1 MSIAGLSIKRPVFI
15 TCIVLTMLLV
25 GGLSFKRLGVDLFP
39 NITFPVVTVFTS
51 YPGAGPKEVEML
63 LSRVLEEHIAATP
76 GLKAVRSMNR
86 EGLSIVSA
94 EFTLETDVKYAEQQV
109 RDKVALAKRKLPN
122 DVKEPIIR
130 RLDPSE
136 QPIATIAV
144 EGDMPPT
151 KLYEVADQMIR
162 PQFEQIPQVA
172 LVEITGGR
180 EREIHV
186 LVDRQKMKQREL
198 SVSVL
203 SQRLGAAGMNI
214 PAGKV
219 IEGDREQIFRTLG
232 EYQSVQEIGKV
243 VVNFL
248 GNEVPVRVRDVAR
261 VEDAMKDEISRTYSN
276 GKPAV
281 FLSVYRQ
288 SGANTLAVN
297 KSVVAKLKDLQA
309 RNETL
314 DGKLR
319 LSLIRDGSKMIR
331 DNVAD
336 VEESIIIGIILTIV
350 VVYFF
355 LANGRSTLITGL
367 ALPNSLLGAFIL
379 MQVCGFT
386 INVMTLLAL
395 SLAVGLLVDDA
406 IVVRENIFRH
416 IELGEKPVDAALK
429 GTNEVALAV
438 IATTLAVIAVFGPIA
453 FLQGIVGQ
461 FFKEFGLT
469 ICFAMLISLFDAL
482 TVAPMLSA
490 YLAGRVH
497 GQEKKGIYYYT
508 LGAVLRGFNWIQD
521 RLEDIYEW
529 VLRHVVVKVP
539 WLFLV
544 AGIALFVGS
553 LYLTKKVAKT
563 FLPPQDFGEFLIS
576 LELPPGSSLDAVAKV
591 ALAVDEAV
599 RSYPAVDHTSLTVG
613 KEGEPNSAEFFVE
626 LVPRKKRDM
635 DTSQFK
641 DVLRGR
647 LAKEFAF
654 AKPIVK
660 DIDIIG
666 GNMRPFM
673 VNVLGENFEE
683 IETYAQKLYEKLK
696 TNPNLKDVSLSYN
709 PGKPEV
715 QISINQEKAERL
727 GVLVNSVGMELRG
740 QTEGTTP
747 GVFRENG
754 QEYDIRVRVEEDQRN
769 LAENWSKIYVPNMN
783 YSNVRLQDFASF
795 KQVEGPTN
803 INRQNRTRYIQITAD
818 LTPGGGGMSQAMEDT
833 KAFMEGEISLPPSI
847 RYIFV
852 GQAESYA
859 EMMEN
864 MVIALTLAVLF
875 IYLVLCSLYE
885 SFVTPF
891 TIMLVLP
898 LAICGAFAALYL
910 TNKSLDLFSMI
921 GCILLLGVAIK
932 NSILL
937 VDFANQRVSEGI
949 GRTEAIIEAGRTRL
963 RPILMTTFALIA
975 GMAPI
980 AIGLN
985 EASAQRTS
993 MGVAVIGGLISS
1005 TALTLLVIPAAYAYI
1020 DRFRVWSLNWVRRIF
1035 IVS

>member
-1 MSIAGLSIKRPVFI
+1 MSVAGLSIKRPVFI
-15 TCIVLTMLLV
+15 TSIVATMLLV
-25 GGLSFKRLGVDLFP
+25 GILAFKRLGVDLFP

-51 YPGAGPKEVEML
+51 YPGAGPKEVETL
-63 LSRVLEEHIAATP
+63 LSRVLEEHIASSP

-109 RDKVALAKRKLPN
+109 RDKVALAKRKLPK
-122 DVKEPIIR
+122 DAKEPIIR

-136 QPIATIAV
+136 QPIAIIAV
-144 EGDMPPT
+144 EADLPET
-151 KLYEVADQMIR
+151 KLYEVADQVIR

-172 LVEITGGR
+172 LVEINGGR
-180 EREIHV
+180 QREIHV
-186 LVDRQKMKQREL
+186 LTDRAKMKQREL

-203 SQRLGAAGMNI
+203 SQRMAAAGMNI

-219 IEGDREQIFRTLG
+219 VEGEKEAVFRTLG
-232 EYQSVQEIGKV
+232 EFRTIQEIGNV
-243 VVNFL
+243 VVSFL
-248 GNEVPVRVRDVAR
+248 GNEVPVRVRDVGR
-261 VEDAMKDEISRTYSN
+261 VVDSMKDEVSRTYFN
-276 GKPAV
+276 GKKSV

-297 KSVVAKLKDLQA
+297 KSVLKKLTDLQT
-309 RNETL
+309 RTSTL
-314 DGKLR
+314 EGKPQ

-336 VEESIIIGIILTIV
+336 VEESILLGIVLTII

-379 MQVCGFT
+379 MMVCGFT

-416 IELGEKPVDAALK
+416 IEMGEKPVDAALK
-429 GTNEVALAV
+429 GTNEVTLAV
-438 IATTLAVIAVFGPIA
+438 LATTLAVIAVFGPIA

-497 GQEKKGIYYYT
+497 GAEKKGVYYYT
-508 LGAVLRGFNWIQD
+508 LGAVLRGFNWFQD

-529 VLRHVVVKVP
+529 VLRKAVVKAP
-539 WLFLV
+539 WFFLIS
-544 AGIALFVGS
+544 AIGIFVGS
-553 LYLTKKVAKT
+553 LYLAKKVPKT
-563 FLPPQDFGEFLIS
+563 FLPAQDFGEFLIS
-576 LELPPGSSLDAVAKV
+576 LELPPGSSLDSVSKA

-599 RSYPAVDHTSLTVG
+599 RSFPAVDHTSLTVG
-613 KEGEPNSAEFFVE
+613 KEGEPNTAEFFVE

-635 DTSQFK
+635 DTSEVK
-641 DVLRGR
+641 DVLRAR
-647 LAKEFAF
+647 LGKEFAF

-666 GNMRPFM
+666 GNLRPFM

-683 IETYAQKLYEKLK
+683 IETYSQKLYEKLK
-696 TNPNLKDVSLSYN
+696 DNPNLKDVSLSYN
-709 PGKPEV
+709 PGKPEI
-715 QISINQEKAERL
+715 QISIDPNKAERL
-727 GVLVNSVGMELRG
+727 GVLVNTVGMELRG
-740 QTEGTTP
+740 QMEGVTP
-747 GVFRENG
+747 AVFRENG
-754 QEYDIRVRVEEDQRN
+754 LEYDIRVRMEEEQRN
-769 LAENWSKIYVPNMN
+769 IARNWNKIYVPNMN
-783 YSNVRLQDFASF
+783 YFNVRLQDFASY

-818 LTPGGGGMSQAMEDT
+818 LAPGGGGMSKAMEDT
-833 KAFMEGEISLPPSI
+833 KALMEGEIKIPNSV
-847 RYIFV
+847 RYMFV

-864 MVIALTLAVLF
+864 MVVALGLAVMF

-898 LAICGAFAALYL
+898 LAICGAFAALFL
-910 TNKSLDLFSMI
+910 TGKSLDLFSMI

-937 VDFANQRVSEGI
+937 VDFANQRVGEGVS
-949 GRTEAIIEAGRTRL
+949 RTEAIVEAGRTRL

-993 MGVAVIGGLISS
+993 MGVAVIGGLVSS

-1020 DRFRVWSLNWVRRIF
+1020 DRFRVWSLGWVRRIF